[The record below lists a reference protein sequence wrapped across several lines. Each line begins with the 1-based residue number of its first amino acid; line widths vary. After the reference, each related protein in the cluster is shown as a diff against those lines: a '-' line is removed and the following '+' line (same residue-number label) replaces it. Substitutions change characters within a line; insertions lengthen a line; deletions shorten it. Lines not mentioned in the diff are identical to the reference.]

1 MREPRL
7 SPTPPGAGRP
17 LRKESPYRPAT
28 ARAAGHPHPVP
39 VLMYHK
45 VGHPVTCRQD
55 TFLNVPAT
63 DFRRQMRLL
72 AALGYQARTFAEV
85 VEAFVCGHTLP
96 RRTFAVT
103 FDDGYRCI
111 GDCAVPVLAD
121 LKIPAT
127 IFVVPSGV
135 GQTNVWDSGED
146 IPALSLLDWED
157 LRRLLAAGW
166 EMGGHTHSHPH
177 LDALDDESAYTQILS
192 GKQAVED
199 RLGISPTT
207 FCYPFGHYNACTPAL
222 VRAAG
227 FLGATTT
234 RSGLARPDSDPFLI
248 PRVKVA
254 YRDGVM
260 GLLYRMLVRPNLPNA
275 RPRRREYPTL

>member
-1 MREPRL
+1 MREYRI
-7 SPTPPGAGRP
+7 SPAVARTWRQLRMATTYRPAAARVAGRP
-17 LRKESPYRPAT
+17 Y
-28 ARAAGHPHPVP
+28 PVP

-45 VGHPVTCRQD
+45 VGHPVACRQD
-55 TFLNVPAT
+55 TFLNVPAE

-72 AALGYQARTFAEV
+72 AALGYRARTFAEV
-85 VEAFVCGHTLP
+85 VEAIVCGHTLP

-111 GDCAVPVLAD
+111 GEAAVPVLAE
-121 LKIPAT
+121 LNFPAT

-146 IPALSLLDWED
+146 IPALSLLDWES
-157 LRRLLAAGW
+157 LSRLISAGW

-177 LDALDDESAYTQILS
+177 LDALDDESAYAQIVS
-192 GKQAVED
+192 GKQAVEE
-199 RLGISPTT
+199 RLGISLTT
-207 FCYPFGHYNACTPAL
+207 FCYPFGHYNARTPAL

-234 RSGLARPDSDPFLI
+234 RSGLARPESDPFLI

-260 GLLYRMLVRPNLPNA
+260 GLLYRILVRPNLPNT
-275 RPRRREYPTL
+275 RPRRREYPTV